1 MVRARSK
8 CGAATQACGRASA
21 DKAGGMSSAWSG
33 LLRTHT
39 VRSIS
44 AVCNTSYQQAC
55 HRMVSDRLI
64 ARTPSSVGCASGRL
78 PGQLVRGGCTD
89 SSAGFA
95 MAVAEHWRPPAA
107 QRAHGMLTTM
117 TIHRFLSAAVLAT
130 LAACSSL
137 STRPEPAAPTA
148 EATQQVV
155 LMEALN
161 PDVRQDTIQQTICT
175 AGYTASVRPSTTY
188 TNGVKAK
195 LLRERGQTQVSA
207 DEYELDHIVPL
218 ALGGHPRNLKN
229 LMLQSWE
236 GDDGAKRKDRLER
249 RLQVLVCSGKLL
261 LNEAR
266 SAIYFDWQGAYV
278 RYVAH

>member
-1 MVRARSK
+1 M
-8 CGAATQACGRASA
+8 ATAE
-21 DKAGGMSSAWSG
+21 
-33 LLRTHT
+33 L
-39 VRSIS
+39 
-44 AVCNTSYQQAC
+44 
-55 HRMVSDRLI
+55 
-64 ARTPSSVGCASGRL
+64 GCS
-78 PGQLVRGGCTD
+78 
-89 SSAGFA
+89 
-95 MAVAEHWRPPAA
+95 PAA
-107 QRAHGMLTTM
+107 QRTHGMLTTM
-117 TIHRFLSAAVLAT
+117 SVYRFLSATVLAT
-130 LAACSSL
+130 LAACSNL
-137 STRPEPAAPTA
+137 PTSTEPVASTAGAA
-148 EATQQVV
+148 QQVV
-155 LMEALN
+155 PMEALN
-161 PDVRQDTIQQTICT
+161 PDVRQDTIQQTICI

-188 TNGVKAK
+188 TNRVKAK

-236 GDDGAKRKDRLER
+236 GDDGAMRKDRLER